1 MYSCIKA
8 SQKTKDF
15 HLSKYLNCLKPLY
28 WVVLLSLMEER
39 FLVTEKGCGFDPQAA
54 TMTFGLI
61 KIMGYYDR
69 FNKGGKKP
77 KHQRS
82 EKQKWVDKLDRL
94 MSVYIRM
101 RDSREFHYKYF
112 RCISCGRILPID
124 QADNGHYCGRT
135 HMSLRFD
142 TRNQNAE
149 CKRCNRFSSDHLIG
163 YRKNLVM
170 KLGRLAY
177 IQKHPH
183 VPLDMDEVKR
193 LGEQQVDLLE
203 VMKHQAKN
211 WSVFELQELYKYYAA
226 LILKMNKE
234 KDNE

>member
-1 MYSCIKA
+1 
-8 SQKTKDF
+8 
-15 HLSKYLNCLKPLY
+15 
-28 WVVLLSLMEER
+28 
-39 FLVTEKGCGFDPQAA
+39 
-54 TMTFGLI
+54 
-61 KIMGYYDR
+61 MGYYDR

-177 IQKHPH
+177 LQKHPH
-183 VPLDMDEVKR
+183 VPLDMEEVKR

-211 WSVFELQELYKYYAA
+211 WSVFELQELYKYYA
-226 LILKMNKE
+226 LCDVFIMPTLE
-234 KDNE
+234 DNWCLVIPEAMACGKPVACSIYNGGHYELVQDRKVLQFPLLRSYLR

>member
-1 MYSCIKA
+1 
-8 SQKTKDF
+8 
-15 HLSKYLNCLKPLY
+15 
-28 WVVLLSLMEER
+28 
-39 FLVTEKGCGFDPQAA
+39 
-54 TMTFGLI
+54 
-61 KIMGYYDR
+61 MGYYDR

-149 CKRCNRFSSDHLIG
+149 CKRCNRFSSDHLIEI
-163 YRKNLVM
+163 
-170 KLGRLAY
+170 GRA
-177 IQKHPH
+177 H
-183 VPLDMDEVKR
+183 V
-193 LGEQQVDLLE
+193 
-203 VMKHQAKN
+203 
-211 WSVFELQELYKYYAA
+211 
-226 LILKMNKE
+226 
-234 KDNE
+234 

>member
-1 MYSCIKA
+1 MVILDGNTILDL
-8 SQKTKDF
+8 TKN
-15 HLSKYLNCLKPLY
+15 K
-28 WVVLLSLMEER
+28 V
-39 FLVTEKGCGFDPQAA
+39 
-54 TMTFGLI
+54 
-61 KIMGYYDR
+61 MGYYDR

-77 KHQRS
+77 KRQRS

-163 YRKNLVM
+163 YRKNLIM

-177 IQKHPH
+177 LQKNPH
-183 VPLDMDEVKR
+183 VPLDMEEVKR

-226 LILKMNKE
+226 LILKMNEE

>member
-1 MYSCIKA
+1 
-8 SQKTKDF
+8 
-15 HLSKYLNCLKPLY
+15 
-28 WVVLLSLMEER
+28 
-39 FLVTEKGCGFDPQAA
+39 
-54 TMTFGLI
+54 
-61 KIMGYYDR
+61 MGYYDR

-149 CKRCNRFSSDHLIG
+149 CKRCNRYSSDHLIG

-177 IQKHPH
+177 LQKHPH
-183 VPLDMDEVKR
+183 VPLDMEEVKR

-226 LILKMNKE
+226 LILKMNEEKE
-234 KDNE
+234 NQ